1 MVQKRSFNEESYS
14 IACKHPRKVEYN
26 NRLVSFSD
34 FVPLEV
40 ALTTPQV
47 PGECGLTENATEGH
61 ERLASDIIAR
71 FPVSTE
77 KDVETIVRG
86 RSISSFAT
94 ISACQESSFLDMPV
108 YISCPKEYF
117 SPEHPIKTAAHHEDI
132 YSLLLHY
139 PPRKA
144 VPIGLNH
151 QADIPEWSHYSETKP
166 NSSGAPVATL
176 DSNLVVREENVN
188 RLMGTC
194 VIPMPDLE
202 LTDGFGNVRIDC
214 NCLDEGSIRC
224 VRQHIV
230 ESREEL
236 KRLLGGE
243 RFEEMGFYDMG
254 EEVADKWSEE
264 EEQLYNEVV
273 FSNPKS
279 LGKNFWDHLSAVFP
293 SRSKKDIVCYYFNV
307 FMLRRRAE
315 QNRYDSVNIDSDDD
329 EWLGGDD
336 YNNNEFGM
344 TEEDEDSVIES
355 PVRQDVCTH
364 NQNLKDDLH
373 DAVDENSYFAWDR
386 DNTNFLE
393 TCPRISLDNC
403 DSNSH
408 LLDELPSDKKVDQEV
423 QDDSC
428 ISSDTGVYSQ
438 GAEVKVESDEHW
450 TCSFNELSC
459 GSGGDHVLE
468 PFDVK
473 VWDSGYMICPKSKVD
488 FLPTC
493 SMIDEVFGDGS

>member
-1 MVQKRSFNEESYS
+1 
-14 IACKHPRKVEYN
+14 
-26 NRLVSFSD
+26 
-34 FVPLEV
+34 
-40 ALTTPQV
+40 
-47 PGECGLTENATEGH
+47 
-61 ERLASDIIAR
+61 
-71 FPVSTE
+71 
-77 KDVETIVRG
+77 
-86 RSISSFAT
+86 
-94 ISACQESSFLDMPV
+94 MPV

-117 SPEHPIKTAAHHEDI
+117 SPEHPIKTAAHHEDV

-176 DSNLVVREENVN
+176 DSNVVVREENVN

-264 EEQLYNEVV
+264 EEQLYNE
-273 FSNPKS
+273 
-279 LGKNFWDHLSAVFP
+279 
-293 SRSKKDIVCYYFNV
+293 
-307 FMLRRRAE
+307 
-315 QNRYDSVNIDSDDD
+315 NRYDSVNIDSDDD

-408 LLDELPSDKKVDQEV
+408 LLDELPLIKRLIK
-423 QDDSC
+423 
-428 ISSDTGVYSQ
+428 
-438 GAEVKVESDEHW
+438 
-450 TCSFNELSC
+450 
-459 GSGGDHVLE
+459 
-468 PFDVK
+468 
-473 VWDSGYMICPKSKVD
+473 KSKMTHAY
-488 FLPTC
+488 LP
-493 SMIDEVFGDGS
+493 IQAFIHKGPR